1 MKKALAILLALAL
14 TLSFAA
20 CGGPSSASSTP
31 APASSTSA
39 APASSTPADE
49 PSGDPVA
56 LTFWYWADNTDQ
68 SNLIQQIVKDFNESN
83 DKNITVTAEE
93 YPWDSGGFT
102 DSTFNAI
109 MGGGGPDMSTMK
121 LQAGKTFAA
130 NGLYADMSSYVDA
143 WEDKAQIGDNM
154 WEMMRNATGDGKTS
168 ILPWTLEALYVYYR
182 PSYFE
187 KAEVEVPTTF
197 EEFLTAIEKCTMDMD
212 GDGKTEYGFGMRGAG
227 GGQEHLGNFLYPYG
241 ATWDD
246 LTTPEA
252 VEAYKAYLSIY
263 QNGYAPETAPSAAFA
278 ELTDGF
284 KTGLTAMII
293 HHIGSYAQWVDL
305 FGDDVDAFPV
315 PGSDKGQWTC
325 AGDTELVVY
334 EQCENKD
341 AAFEFYKYMTVGEG
355 GTTWFKNTGK
365 GLGTSNV
372 KETEEFKSNKFQAV
386 AAEALKSAGVLP
398 PTDTL
403 TEFINNVWAPTN
415 QQALMGQI
423 TPEEA
428 LETMNKALHG

>member
-130 NGLYADMSSYVDA
+130 NGLYADMSS
-143 WEDKAQIGDNM
+143 
-154 WEMMRNATGDGKTS
+154 
-168 ILPWTLEALYVYYR
+168 
-182 PSYFE
+182 
-187 KAEVEVPTTF
+187 
-197 EEFLTAIEKCTMDMD
+197 
-212 GDGKTEYGFGMRGAG
+212 
-227 GGQEHLGNFLYPYG
+227 
-241 ATWDD
+241 
-246 LTTPEA
+246 
-252 VEAYKAYLSIY
+252 
-263 QNGYAPETAPSAAFA
+263 
-278 ELTDGF
+278 
-284 KTGLTAMII
+284 
-293 HHIGSYAQWVDL
+293 
-305 FGDDVDAFPV
+305 
-315 PGSDKGQWTC
+315 
-325 AGDTELVVY
+325 
-334 EQCENKD
+334 
-341 AAFEFYKYMTVGEG
+341 
-355 GTTWFKNTGK
+355 
-365 GLGTSNV
+365 
-372 KETEEFKSNKFQAV
+372 
-386 AAEALKSAGVLP
+386 
-398 PTDTL
+398 
-403 TEFINNVWAPTN
+403 
-415 QQALMGQI
+415 
-423 TPEEA
+423 
-428 LETMNKALHG
+428 